1 MQAKLQD
8 LRYLH
13 LACQIEE
20 AFEGLEK
27 GLEKH
32 LPAHLRRQL
41 EVLFQ
46 EGPNHHRLRQAFA
59 QLNHELAQHEG
70 EVTTRQLLTAIRDC
84 EALARE
90 FYRSNAK
97 NLSDPG
103 LAKIFQGLAAEEGA
117 HLDAV
122 ERALE
127 MTDAGPTRTPPP
139 PSPGAER
146 SANE

>member
-27 GLEKH
+27 GLERH
-32 LPAHLRRQL
+32 LPAHLRTQL
-41 EVLFQ
+41 QVLFQ
-46 EGPNHHRLRQAFA
+46 EGPSHRQLRQAFA
-59 QLNHELAQHEG
+59 ELNRDLAQHEA
-70 EVTTRQLLTAIRDC
+70 EVTPRELVTAIRDC

-97 NLSDPG
+97 NLTDPRLQKVFLG
-103 LAKIFQGLAAEEGA
+103 MAAEEGA
-117 HLDAV
+117 HLEAA
-122 ERALE
+122 ERALLLI
-127 MTDAGPTRTPPP
+127 D
-139 PSPGAER
+139 
-146 SANE
+146 